1 MGDEL
6 LELDPEEL
14 EHWRQHG
21 VPHVLL
27 DVRRDDEL
35 EEAQIEG
42 ALHIPERELE
52 TRAREIPRNQPV
64 VVMCHRG
71 DRSLRVARLLITE
84 GFPEVY
90 SLAGG
95 IDEYAVRVDASLRR
109 YE

>member
-1 MGDEL
+1 MADA

-14 EHWRQHG
+14 EQWRQHG

-27 DVRRDDEL
+27 DVRREDEL
-35 EEAQIEG
+35 EQAQIEG

-52 TRAREIPRNQPV
+52 TRTQEIPRDRPV

-71 DRSLRVARLLITE
+71 DRSLRAARLLVTD
-84 GFPEVY
+84 GFQEVY

>member
-1 MGDEL
+1 MAEV

-14 EHWRQHG
+14 EQWRRHG

-35 EEAQIEG
+35 EEARIEG
-42 ALHIPERELE
+42 AVHIPERELE
-52 TRAREIPRNQPV
+52 TRTKEIPRDQPV

-71 DRSLRVARLLITE
+71 DRSARVARFLVTD

-90 SLAGG
+90 NLTGG
-95 IDEYAVRVDASLRR
+95 IDEYTVRVDASLRR

>member
-1 MGDEL
+1 MAEV

-14 EHWRQHG
+14 ANWRSHG

-27 DVRRDDEL
+27 DVRREDEL
-35 EEAQIEG
+35 EEARIEG

-52 TRAREIPRNQPV
+52 TRTQEIPRGQAI

-71 DRSLRVARLLITE
+71 DRSWRAARLLVTD

-90 SLAGG
+90 NLEGG
-95 IDEYAVRVDASLRR
+95 IDAYSVRVDSSLRR
-109 YE
+109 YQ